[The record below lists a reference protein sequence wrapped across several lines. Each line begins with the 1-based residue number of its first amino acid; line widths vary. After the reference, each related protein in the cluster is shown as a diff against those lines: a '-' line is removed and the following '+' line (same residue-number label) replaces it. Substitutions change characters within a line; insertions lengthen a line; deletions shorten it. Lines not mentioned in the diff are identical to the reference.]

1 MSEATALDLHAEGRQ
16 PITAPSIIHEPAN
29 LTPMQMAY
37 QLISNGADLGSVKE
51 MLALS
56 KELAADQAKRAFD
69 KAVAKAKA
77 NIGPVMKNREG
88 HNKTRYADFAAY
100 AKVVDPV
107 LSEYGLSY
115 RFRTAQT
122 DRISVTCII
131 SHEEGHAEENTLSG
145 PADTSGSKNAI
156 QAVGS
161 TLSYLQRYTLVQALG
176 LSASVDD
183 DGQTAGKSADEMQ
196 TITKDQVKTILQL
209 LEDTQSDTAQFCQ
222 MGKIDAVPDMRAADF
237 PHAVRLLEQKKVK
250 MGRVA

>member
-1 MSEATALDLHAEGRQ
+1 MSEATALDLHAEGRRE
-16 PITAPSIIHEPAN
+16 ITAPSIAHEAST
-29 LTPMQMAY
+29 LTPMQMAF
-37 QLISNGADLGSVKE
+37 QLISNGAELNSVKE

-77 NIGPVMKNREG
+77 NIGPVTKNREG

-107 LSEYGLSY
+107 LSQYGLSY

-183 DGQTAGKSADEMQ
+183 DGQTAGKSSEEVR
-196 TITKDQVKTILQL
+196 TITKEQVKTILQL
-209 LEDTQSDTAQFCQ
+209 LEETSSDTAQFCE
-222 MGKIDAVPDMRAADF
+222 MGKIDAVPDMLASQFDS
-237 PHAVRLLEQKKVK
+237 AVRLLNAKKAK
-250 MGRVA
+250 MGRAA